1 MPADSRP
8 LPAPRLSRRLLV
20 AWAVSTAAGSTA
32 IAQGQVRPDMRF
44 PDVLLATA
52 RARPGGRFDFDVTVS
67 SPYDTPRRYAD
78 GFRVVAPDGTVLGER
93 TLWHDHQNEQP
104 FTRDLYGVPVPAG
117 VRIVTIQARD
127 RQHGYGGRSIELAL
141 PQRQP

>member
-1 MPADSRP
+1 MATDTRQHR
-8 LPAPRLSRRLLV
+8 LPRLSRRLLV
-20 AWAVSTAAGSTA
+20 AWAVSTAAATTA
-32 IAQGQVRPDMRF
+32 IAQEQGRSSMRF
-44 PDVLLATA
+44 PNVVSAKA

-104 FTRDLYGVPVPAG
+104 FTRDLYGVVVPAG
-117 VRIVTIQARD
+117 VRVVTIQARD
-127 RQHGYGGRSIELAL
+127 RQHGYGGQSVELQL